1 MGVSVIIAHSDHLSQ
16 VSLSVSSHTK
26 QAICYYM
33 LQLVYWVILKY
44 LFILYKSIRSN
55 VYAGMPFT
63 CTKCDTE
70 IINIPREKFQDITIP
85 YITLYCYLYGV
96 CQMMN
101 YFMYIGVKQYRPYNS
116 NVLLCDH
123 KTHGLWFFKCHMP
136 IHTER
141 HDRRGNEAC
150 ALVKHARPNA
160 MPFTCTKCDF
170 DIVDNI
176 SEILNDFMAMKCT
189 RWDEWS
195 IVIFSND
202 V

>member
-1 MGVSVIIAHSDHLSQ
+1 
-16 VSLSVSSHTK
+16 
-26 QAICYYM
+26 
-33 LQLVYWVILKY
+33 
-44 LFILYKSIRSN
+44 
-55 VYAGMPFT
+55 
-63 CTKCDTE
+63 
-70 IINIPREKFQDITIP
+70 
-85 YITLYCYLYGV
+85 
-96 CQMMN
+96 
-101 YFMYIGVKQYRPYNS
+101 
-116 NVLLCDH
+116 
-123 KTHGLWFFKCHMP
+123 MP
-136 IHTER
+136 IHTEH

-150 ALVKHARPNA
+150 ALVNHTRPNA